1 MHLEGSTR
9 ADGKLT
15 RRSRF
20 SNWNPL
26 TLVELYR
33 FLAIMLNMGII
44 RLPELEDYWKTS
56 WVAVI
61 PFFSRVMARDHFES
75 IFWMLHVS
83 HSTGLVVK

>member
-1 MHLEGSTR
+1 MPITSHLQIFRYASGRIDQLR

-26 TLVELYR
+26 TLVELYG
-33 FLAIMLNMGII
+33 FLAIVFNMGII

-61 PFFSRVMARDHFES
+61 PFFSRVLAVDYDRK
-75 IFWMLHVS
+75 VN
-83 HSTGLVVK
+83 